1 MNVCEK
7 TFTTNINKNIKSN
20 IGNRNYIIQ
29 QVQKKQN
36 YQTILQEDE
45 YNLQMEQYIK
55 DIINLQNQ
63 YPHRA
68 FYKIVNDYVQN
79 I

>member
-1 MNVCEK
+1 MNVCERI
-7 TFTTNINKNIKSN
+7 TTNMKKNIKSN
-20 IGNRNYIIQ
+20 IGNRNYIID

-36 YQTILQEDE
+36 YQTALQEDE

-63 YPHRA
+63 YPNQA

>member
-7 TFTTNINKNIKSN
+7 NTGINKSIKSN
-20 IGNRNYIIQ
+20 IGNRNYIIE

-36 YQTILQEDE
+36 YQTTLQEHE
-45 YNLQMEQYIK
+45 YNLQMEQYIQ
-55 DIINLQNQ
+55 DIINIQNQ
-63 YPHRA
+63 YPKRA

>member
-7 TFTTNINKNIKSN
+7 INTNTKKYIKSN

-36 YQTILQEDE
+36 YQTALQEDE
-45 YNLQMEQYIK
+45 YNLQMEQYIQ
-55 DIINLQNQ
+55 DITNIQNQ
-63 YPHRA
+63 YPNRA
-68 FYKIVNDYVQN
+68 FYKIVNDYLQN

>member
-1 MNVCEK
+1 M
-7 TFTTNINKNIKSN
+7 FLNKIIKSN
-20 IGNRNYIIQ
+20 IGNRTYIIE

-36 YQTILQEDE
+36 YQTTLQEDE

-55 DIINLQNQ
+55 GIINLQNE
-63 YPHRA
+63 YPNRS
-68 FYKIVNDYVQN
+68 FYKIVNDYLQN

>member
-7 TFTTNINKNIKSN
+7 NIGIIKTIKSN
-20 IGNRNYIIQ
+20 IGNRNYIIE

-36 YQTILQEDE
+36 YQTTLQEDE

-63 YPHRA
+63 YPKRA
-68 FYKIVNDYVQN
+68 FYKIVNDYLQN